1 MSRFSPSVWV
11 RRLEALGG
19 YVMRY
24 DGRWSW
30 GVQIEDNLD
39 EVQALTAEIR
49 PPEHAAA
56 VRQYVSGR
64 P

>member
-1 MSRFSPSVWV
+1 MNAFNPSAWV

-19 YVMRY
+19 CVMRH
-24 DGRWSW
+24 DGQWR
-30 GVQIEDNLD
+30 VLMPLEHLD
-39 EVQALTAEIR
+39 EVRSLNAEIR
-49 PPEHAAA
+49 PPENALA